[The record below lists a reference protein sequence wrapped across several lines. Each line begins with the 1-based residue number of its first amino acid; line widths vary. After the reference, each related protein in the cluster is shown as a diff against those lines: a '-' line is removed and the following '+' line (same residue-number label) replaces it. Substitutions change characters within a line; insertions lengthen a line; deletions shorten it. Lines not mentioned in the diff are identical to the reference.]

1 MSDDMLAEYE
11 SHEQFL
17 EPFSE
22 YGAVIMQSGIPVRIK
37 DSGGQGT
44 FVRVPQP
51 TAGEEGTV
59 LTVQPS
65 LSVDWTLPQLRM
77 AMADISNATLRT
89 TNNTTLVPAQG
100 ANTLIIPVSVTQ
112 ITMYGGTNV
121 WSTMGVAGIQYD
133 GDAGTRI
140 ALPNAFFTTA
150 TSNMRHTAMSSNVET
165 LSVSANMPVVY
176 NMDAGG
182 TGNAANDNTARVYI
196 TYYVVDV

>member
-11 SHEQFL
+11 SHEQFV

-22 YGAVIMQSGIPVRIK
+22 FGGLMMQSGIPVRIK

-65 LSVDWTLPQLRM
+65 LSVDWSLPQLRM
-77 AMADISNATLRT
+77 TTVSISNADLRT
-89 TNNTTLVPAQG
+89 TNEILLVPAQG
-100 ANTLIIPVSVTQ
+100 ANTMIVPVHITQ
-112 ITMYGGTNV
+112 VHVYGGTNA
-121 WSTMGVAGIQYD
+121 WTTIG
-133 GDAGTRI
+133 
-140 ALPNAFFTTA
+140 NAFIRYDSFTGTTVALTNVNATA
-150 TSNMRHTAMSSNVET
+150 TLSQMRQQAMSSNAEN
-165 LSVSANMPVVY
+165 LSACTNQPLNY
-176 NMDAGG
+176 LLDAGG
-182 TGNAANDNTARVYI
+182 TGNAANNNTAMIYI